1 MNTRLSKA
9 LADVG
14 AVLKRDKKHHVYELP
29 NGNKVTVAAT
39 PGDNRSELNA
49 IADVKRAAGM
59 VTESKVPTEFK
70 NRKVERKPGRIDPAP
85 ALPVFTGSSALAVA
99 LSQSGVV
106 EDSLRQE
113 VARLR
118 AELDRVGHTQQEGM
132 EHMAIKAE
140 VVNVTPEYARQIL
153 AEQARLD
160 EHAAVKQRRIDK
172 NRVGQYA
179 NEMRQGLWMLN
190 GESIQF
196 NGERLLNG
204 QHRLAAV
211 DQSGVTV
218 PFLIVRGVDP
228 SAFATI
234 DQGKGRTIGDLLK
247 MRGMLYTSEVAG
259 AARVAWLYENC
270 GRLRPTTGKRPTR
283 HQVFEFV
290 RRHEDALV
298 DAARLAVEANIG
310 HRSTLAG
317 FAFLLRQQDDRQVF
331 FAKLKA
337 GVGLAQDEPVRHLRD
352 RLMSFNAQRATTDGE
367 IVFALCIKAWNA
379 TYRQQPISILRFGRS
394 EEYPVLL
401 R

>member
-49 IADVKRAAGM
+49 LADVRYAAGL
-59 VTESKVPTEFK
+59 VTESKVPTEFR

-85 ALPVFTGSSALAVA
+85 AFETSTVMGAA
-99 LSQSGVV
+99 LSKAGVV
-106 EDSLRQE
+106 EERLRAE